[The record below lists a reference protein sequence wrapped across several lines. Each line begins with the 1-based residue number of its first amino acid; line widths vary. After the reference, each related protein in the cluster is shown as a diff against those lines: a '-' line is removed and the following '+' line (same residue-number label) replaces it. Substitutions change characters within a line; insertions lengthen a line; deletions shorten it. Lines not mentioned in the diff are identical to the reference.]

1 MEKTSCS
8 FWAGLVLRFL
18 SVVPR
23 GREREKE
30 RKRDTSREEV
40 YIYCSSTNVSR
51 TVFVV
56 GWRFEQELSS
66 NTNNHKMTE
75 ESAIDRF
82 FLLSEN
88 DFLRRENCEKFSL
101 EEEEEEE
108 KEEEEEEE
116 DSLLSVIIDT
126 TNLDDDDDDDDALQ
140 RVAAW
145 RDKASVD
152 RGRGKGRLR
161 PRPQPRTNDDDGDD
175 APGDGDDDGSRS
187 PRQLCSSISSRCCS
201 PMGRCTCR
209 TLHRTATD
217 P

>member
-1 MEKTSCS
+1 
-8 FWAGLVLRFL
+8 
-18 SVVPR
+18 
-23 GREREKE
+23 
-30 RKRDTSREEV
+30 
-40 YIYCSSTNVSR
+40 
-51 TVFVV
+51 
-56 GWRFEQELSS
+56 
-66 NTNNHKMTE
+66 MTE